1 MARKFF
7 RSTPVEDTQLDLFA
21 PVITD
26 VGPRDAR
33 DVMELPFLSLSKQK
47 RTKPIEYTNARTGAT
62 IHIGADPKYGIA
74 NIYDWDLMIFVVSV
88 IRSALDRGEKVSP
101 RIRFAPGDY
110 LRATRKPNTAHYQQG
125 IMSSIRRLHATNVET
140 NIRMEDQSSTLERE
154 RGFHWIADY
163 EILTRTIRTA
173 SGGTKKIVEY
183 YEVRLC
189 NWLYNAVKEPNL
201 VLTFDPDYFLL
212 DGGYE
217 RWLYRLI
224 RKSAGKGTWDW
235 SLRQL
240 YDRSGQGE
248 SYKKFVYRIRDIV
261 RRNETER
268 LVPGYILEIETQAGK
283 RGYLLR
289 AKAIETKDV
298 RAPLLPGEDTHRLRA
313 GSFAID
319 YETEDEARKLCQAYD
334 LDYHALYEA
343 WKASNLKRRRSAKP
357 GEEAKLRDP
366 GKAFLG
372 YIRACG
378 RKVQK
383 ADPEST

>member
-7 RSTPVEDTQLDLFA
+7 RSSPVEDTQLDLFA

-47 RTKPIEYTNARTGAT
+47 RTKPIEYTNARTGAS
-62 IHIGADPKYGIA
+62 IRIGADPKYGIA

-101 RIRFAPGDY
+101 RVRFAPGDY
-110 LRATRKPNTAHYQQG
+110 LRATRKPNTAHYQEG
-125 IMSSIRRLHATNVET
+125 IAKSIRRLHATNVET
-140 NIRMEDQSSTLERE
+140 NIRMEDQGGTMERE
-154 RGFHWIADY
+154 RGFHWISDY
-163 EILTRTIRTA
+163 DIVTRPIRTS
-173 SGGTKKIVEY
+173 SGETKNIVEY

-189 NWLYNAVKEPNL
+189 HWLYSAVMEANL
-201 VLTFDPDYFLL
+201 VLSFDPDYFLL

-224 RKSAGKGTWDW
+224 RKSAGKGSWDW

-240 YDRSGQGE
+240 YERSGQGE
-248 SYKKFVYRIRDIV
+248 SYKKFVFRIRDIV
-261 RRNETER
+261 RRNESER
-268 LVPGYILEIETQAGK
+268 LVPGYVLGLELQPGK

-289 AKAIETKDV
+289 AKAIETNDI
-298 RAPLLPGEDTHRLRA
+298 RAPIRPGEDTHRVRA
-313 GSFAID
+313 GAFAID
-319 YETEDEARKLCQAYD
+319 YETEDEARKLCRAHD
-334 LDYHALYEA
+334 LDYEALYEA
-343 WKASNLKRRRSAKP
+343 WKNSNLKRRRTAKEP
-357 GEEAKLRDP
+357 AEAKLTAP

-372 YIRACG
+372 YIRACV
-378 RKVQK
+378 RKSSK
-383 ADPEST
+383 P